1 MKRMYRGSA
10 FFVFALTL
18 AAFSP
23 APAQF
28 PAGAAAES
36 EAEPVVLPRWDDLPD
51 WSGVW
56 AEDGN
61 TIFDHASV
69 DPPGGNANQP
79 GTREHPPL
87 TDQWEEIYQRNL
99 TLVAA
104 GRFPDPISTC
114 GMPAGFPRLFNL
126 PDVYEFIV
134 RPEQTW
140 ILAENGPNVM
150 RIYTDGRGHPSS
162 EEIWLTHTGD
172 SVGYWDGDT
181 LVFSTIAVKNE
192 GTILD
197 RTGLTLSD
205 EMTATTRMRKVD
217 EETIELE
224 MVLEDRLAL
233 AEPWK
238 VAMRYRRLPKGTRA
252 YDYACAENNRNP
264 VTDSGQTITLGPDG
278 QPLDFL
284 GAE

>member
-1 MKRMYRGSA
+1 
-10 FFVFALTL
+10 
-18 AAFSP
+18 
-23 APAQF
+23 
-28 PAGAAAES
+28 
-36 EAEPVVLPRWDDLPD
+36 
-51 WSGVW
+51 
-56 AEDGN
+56 
-61 TIFDHASV
+61 
-69 DPPGGNANQP
+69 
-79 GTREHPPL
+79 
-87 TDQWEEIYQRNL
+87 
-99 TLVAA
+99 
-104 GRFPDPISTC
+104 
-114 GMPAGFPRLFNL
+114 
-126 PDVYEFIV
+126 
-134 RPEQTW
+134 
-140 ILAENGPNVM
+140 
-150 RIYTDGRGHPSS
+150 
-162 EEIWLTHTGD
+162 
-172 SVGYWDGDT
+172 
-181 LVFSTIAVKNE
+181 VFSTIAVKNE